1 MPHSFA
7 PSVSLAYE
15 HRGVISGYVTD
26 AMVSLAEESKE
37 MVPPSNSSLYGTCKD
52 ASENNGRGSRIVQ
65 FYPSSV
71 VIRIVYELVKIGC
84 LDFIDYQSR
93 VLRLC

>member
-52 ASENNGRGSRIVQ
+52 ALE
-65 FYPSSV
+65 P
-71 VIRIVYELVKIGC
+71 
-84 LDFIDYQSR
+84 
-93 VLRLC
+93 